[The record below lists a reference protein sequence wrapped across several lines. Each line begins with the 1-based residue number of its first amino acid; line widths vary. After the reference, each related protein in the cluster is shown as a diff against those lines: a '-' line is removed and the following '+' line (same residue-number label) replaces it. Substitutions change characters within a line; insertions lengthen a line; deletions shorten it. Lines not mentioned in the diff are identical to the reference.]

1 MSRATRIGHRPL
13 PVLIGPALYTTD
25 RAPLARLGAACYG
38 SLVHLDQAADLYL
51 EHLKVERHLTRNTL
65 DAYSRDLAA
74 FGRFCAARERA
85 AISAIDGRTVL
96 EYLIGL
102 SKAQRAVR
110 TQARQLVTLR
120 GLFRHLRRE
129 RLIGIDPTAAVE
141 LPRMG
146 RKLPE
151 VLTLAEVEAL
161 LSAPALQRA
170 NGLRDAAM
178 LELLYA
184 TGLRVSELCQLRVAD
199 VNLERGVLLATGK
212 GRKQRMV
219 PIGESALALVTRY
232 LSEAR
237 PAADRRRSEALFL
250 SRQGGPLTRQ
260 AFWKLLGQHAR
271 AAGITKT
278 TSPHTLRHSF
288 ATHLL
293 ERGADLRAVQAMLG
307 HADISTTQ
315 IYTHLDRTQV
325 FETYRRHH
333 PRA

>member
-1 MSRATRIGHRPL
+1 MQ
-13 PVLIGPALYTTD
+13 
-25 RAPLARLGAACYG
+25 
-38 SLVHLDQAADLYL
+38 LDQAADLYL

-74 FGRFCAARERA
+74 FGRFCAARELTA
-85 AISAIDGRTVL
+85 ASAVDGRVVL
-96 EYLIGL
+96 EYLIAL
-102 SKAQRAVR
+102 SKARRAVR

-129 RLIGIDPTAAVE
+129 RLLGTDPTAGLE
-141 LPRMG
+141 LPRIG
-146 RKLPE
+146 RKLPQ
-151 VLTLAEVEAL
+151 VLTLTEVEAL
-161 LSAPALQRA
+161 LAAPSPQTAA
-170 NGLRDAAM
+170 GLRDAAM
-178 LELLYA
+178 IELLYA

-212 GRKQRMV
+212 GRKQRLV
-219 PIGESALALVTRY
+219 PIGESALALVARY
-232 LSEAR
+232 LGEAR
-237 PAADRRRSEALFL
+237 PAADRHRSEALFL

-260 AFWKLLGQHAR
+260 AFWKLLRRHAL

-278 TSPHTLRHSF
+278 PSPHTLRHSF

-293 ERGADLRAVQAMLG
+293 QRGADLRAVQAMLG

-325 FETYRRHH
+325 FEAFRRHH